1 MPQPLSVHLLYPKTN
16 TFGLLE
22 DVVVMERVLKKV
34 AERSDV
40 VIQKPKRLDP
50 REGFSPCDLQIH
62 LETPV
67 YGAIPWSPVNWMWVN
82 PEQWTAAYD
91 GYLHAFD
98 AFLFRDPDA
107 AERFRVQW
115 PSVAEKVRV
124 VPWCSSW
131 SLAPASPLVEM
142 ADAFVCLVAGSLPKG
157 RYVSKVI
164 RAWRSTD
171 PPLTLYTT
179 REDIEAEWKET
190 LASVGENG
198 VRIVRKELT
207 LEEQRDLLQRHRGH
221 LVVSQAESFGYAAA
235 HSETVG
241 GFTILNRLPTFVAQY
256 EGGDAGAAATA
267 TAGVAWLSNRY
278 EAHSSGTPLASP
290 VEGLREELDQAFLR
304 FRETPAAVYAE
315 ARRQRAQTRQREA
328 EAGWVDGVRQ
338 AVEIRK
344 ERRPAKGIYH
354 LPPILEVR
362 DCPPISVITPT
373 FQRKRLMEI
382 AFHNLLSTDYP
393 RAKMEWIVVEDN
405 DKTPHM
411 MARRLSEFQA
421 TVPELTIRYITLE
434 GRRSIGEKRNKGVEL
449 ASHDIVLFMDDDD
462 HYPPTSFRRR
472 VAWLTK
478 GRVAD
483 ASPRAAVCTTIALY
497 DLKRGI
503 SAVNVP
509 PLDIPFAQRVSEATL
524 TFYKSFWQERP
535 FPEVSLSEGEAW
547 LEGRTSE
554 VLELPPQQLI
564 VAFSHGANQS
574 SRRLPPSDQPPSCFW
589 GFPKEYL
596 VFVHGLVG
604 VDIA

>member
-1 MPQPLSVHLLYPKTN
+1 
-16 TFGLLE
+16 
-22 DVVVMERVLKKV
+22 
-34 AERSDV
+34 
-40 VIQKPKRLDP
+40 LD
-50 REGFSPCDLQIH
+50 L
-62 LETPV
+62 
-67 YGAIPWSPVNWMWVN
+67 
-82 PEQWTAAYD
+82 
-91 GYLHAFD
+91 
-98 AFLFRDPDA
+98 
-107 AERFRVQW
+107 
-115 PSVAEKVRV
+115 
-124 VPWCSSW
+124 
-131 SLAPASPLVEM
+131 
-142 ADAFVCLVAGSLPKG
+142 
-157 RYVSKVI
+157 
-164 RAWRSTD
+164 
-171 PPLTLYTT
+171 
-179 REDIEAEWKET
+179 
-190 LASVGENG
+190 
-198 VRIVRKELT
+198 
-207 LEEQRDLLQRHRGH
+207 
-221 LVVSQAESFGYAAA
+221 
-235 HSETVG
+235 
-241 GFTILNRLPTFVAQY
+241 
-256 EGGDAGAAATA
+256 
-267 TAGVAWLSNRY
+267 
-278 EAHSSGTPLASP
+278 
-290 VEGLREELDQAFLR
+290 
-304 FRETPAAVYAE
+304 
-315 ARRQRAQTRQREA
+315 
-328 EAGWVDGVRQ
+328 VRQ

-344 ERRPAKGIYH
+344 RRRPSKGIHH
-354 LPPILEVR
+354 LPPILEVS
-362 DCPPISVITPT
+362 DCPPITVITPT

-411 MARRLSEFQA
+411 MSRRLSEFQA

-434 GRRSIGEKRNKGVEL
+434 GRRSIGDKRNKGVEL

-478 GRVAD
+478 GKVAGG
-483 ASPRAAVCTTIALY
+483 SPQVAVCTTIALY

-509 PLDIPFAQRVSEATL
+509 PFDIPFSQRVSEATL

-554 VLELPPQQLI
+554 VLELPPQQII